1 MTTTA
6 RTDPDAFA
14 SDLTATQ
21 RFLTLATVVLASS
34 LYGTALLTTST
45 ILPQMQGAMSA
56 TQDEIAW
63 VMTFNILATAIVTPM
78 TGWLVARFGE
88 KRVMVWSI
96 GVFTLAT
103 LLCGMSQSLET
114 LVFWRVIQG
123 GTGAPVV
130 PLSQTILLNT
140 FPRRQHTMVLGLFG
154 MAVAVAPVFGP
165 ILGGYLAEAY
175 SWRWAFYMLVPVGVA
190 ALIGMQLALR
200 RDGSLSNTR
209 FDWTGFL
216 ALSVALAAVQLVL
229 ARGVRLD
236 WFNSTEIVVECLV
249 AAVAF
254 YVFLFHSLTTTS
266 PFLNLTLLRDR
277 NYAIGLVLVTI
288 YGMLNFT
295 PMVLLPQ
302 LLQQYVGFTDAL
314 VGQVIGARGA
324 GMLIGFMAAG
334 LTSRI
339 DPRLGMAFGFALQ
352 TVAGLWMLTFDLNV
366 TMEILLLNS
375 AVQGFAVGCVWVP
388 MTIVAF
394 DTLDMKHR
402 AEASSVFHLLRNIGS
417 SFFISLSIA
426 EIVRTTGANYSRMV
440 EMITPFNPALTLP
453 SVSGAWNFE
462 TVAGL
467 AKVANEIGRQSAMIG
482 YLNAFMMYTATSAL
496 AVVLALMVPAQ
507 AVNLRPAGPRRAARR
522 ERVDRRLERRDHVE
536 HLVGRYQ
543 ERRANLDGF
552 GERLE
557 QDRKR
562 VDRAERSRSAGSG
575 RSVRSSAWSRRAPR
589 PSPWCRTRARAS
601 RPGRRGR
608 LRAGRSRRC
617 GSRSAAR

>member
-6 RTDPDAFA
+6 ASLDPGAA
-14 SDLTATQ
+14 SGLTATQ
-21 RFLTLATVVLASS
+21 RFLTLTTVVLASS

-63 VMTFNILATAIVTPM
+63 AMTFNILATAIVTPM

-103 LLCGMSQSLET
+103 MLCGMAQSLES
-114 LVFWRVIQG
+114 LVFWRIIQG

-140 FPRRQHTMVLGLFG
+140 FPRRQHQMVLGLFG

-190 ALIGMQLALR
+190 ALIGMQLTLR
-200 RDGSLSNTR
+200 ADKLAGKAR
-209 FDWTGFL
+209 FDWTGFI
-216 ALSVALAAVQLVL
+216 ALSIALAAIQLVL

-236 WFNSTEIVVECLV
+236 WFDSTEIIIECLI

-254 YVFLFHSLTTTS
+254 YVFLFHCLTTKE
-266 PFLNLTLLRDR
+266 PFLNLKLLTDR

-295 PMVLLPQ
+295 PMVLLPP
-302 LLQQYVGFTDAL
+302 LLQQHVGFSDAL
-314 VGQVIGARGA
+314 VGQVIGARGV
-324 GMLIGFMAAG
+324 GMTIGFMTAG
-334 LTSRI
+334 LMSRF
-339 DPRLGMAFGFALQ
+339 DPRVGMAFGFSLQ
-352 TVAGLWMLTFDLNV
+352 TLAGLWMLTFDLNV
-366 TMEILLLNS
+366 TMDILVVNS
-375 AVQGFAVGCVWVP
+375 AIQGFAVGIVWVP
-388 MTIVAF
+388 MTMVAF
-394 DTLDMKHR
+394 DTLAPKDR

-426 EIVRTTGANYSRMV
+426 EIVRTTGANYSRMS
-440 EMITPFNPALTLP
+440 EMITPFNPALTMPNMTGLW
-453 SVSGAWNFE
+453 SFD

-467 AKVANEIGRQSAMIG
+467 AKIANEINRQSAMIG

-496 AVVLALMVPAQ
+496 AVVLVLMV
-507 AVNLRPAGPRRAARR
+507 RRRR
-522 ERVDRRLERRDHVE
+522 
-536 HLVGRYQ
+536 
-543 ERRANLDGF
+543 
-552 GERLE
+552 
-557 QDRKR
+557 
-562 VDRAERSRSAGSG
+562 S
-575 RSVRSSAWSRRAPR
+575 
-589 PSPWCRTRARAS
+589 
-601 RPGRRGR
+601 
-608 LRAGRSRRC
+608 
-617 GSRSAAR
+617 